1 MPNQTPSFQFLA
13 DRYGR
18 HPNALRPSGGTINIV
33 TGGTSSGDYLPG
45 DRIDLL
51 TRPTVLRIA
60 ATKDSRIRFTEDA
73 GSADA
78 TDILFQAGTE
88 AVPLPTGTNYISA
101 ITDDGSA
108 GKLCVTVLE

>member
-1 MPNQTPSFQFLA
+1 MA
-13 DRYGR
+13 DQHGRY
-18 HPNALRPSGGTINIV
+18 PNALRPSGGTLNVV
-33 TGGTSSGDYLPG
+33 TGAAANGGYLPG
-45 DRIDLL
+45 DFQSFL

-60 ATKDSRIRFTEDA
+60 ATKDSRIRFTEGA

-88 AVPLPTGTNYISA
+88 AVPLPDGTNYINA